1 METRALVMAVMVAI
15 VLISGVFSL
24 VLGAS
29 LPIEVN
35 VEITVDEFMNTKD
48 VIEEVV
54 VPDGGVLTVSLG
66 FDPAS
71 GINWTQAADIS
82 NINVLQQIGNKVI
95 IFEEQ
100 DIVGLSG
107 NYIWTFRTLQKGV
120 SKIYMEYIQPG
131 ENGKNPEWT
140 FELNVVVK

>member
-1 METRALVMAVMVAI
+1 MAVMVAI

-82 NINVLQQIGNKVI
+82 NTNVLQQIGNKVI

-100 DIVGLSG
+100 DIVGPSG

-131 ENGKNPEWT
+131 ENGENPEWT
-140 FELNVVVK
+140 FVLNVVVK